1 MSSLRQTKINPYQ
14 LFPDVRMK
22 RVTKHPHK
30 MCNFKLCI
38 EFIKSCPSF
47 VFILD
52 PIKSIFI
59 FYKTYKV
66 LALDYT

>member
-1 MSSLRQTKINPYQ
+1 MSSLRQIKINSYQ
-14 LFPDVRMK
+14 LFPDVRIK

-47 VFILD
+47 GVLPN
-52 PIKSIFI
+52 PIKSILI
-59 FYKTYKV
+59 FQYRLILFYF
-66 LALDYT
+66 YF